1 MVRRPIGFNVFEF
14 VVISGLRAEQLARGC
29 SPRVEGPH
37 KIAVTAQME
46 VAERRVERIPSAA
59 PYFFAGLRVA
69 TALAL
74 IGAVVAEFV
83 AGTGGT
89 RSGLAYQIL
98 QAGLQLKI
106 PRLFAA
112 LLLITTAGIVLFLM
126 VSWLSRLA
134 LRRWHESELPQ
145 ER

>member
-1 MVRRPIGFNVFEF
+1 MT
-14 VVISGLRAEQLARGC
+14 GLIDLFRLYGASRMQVLLRL
-29 SPRVEGPH
+29 
-37 KIAVTAQME
+37 
-46 VAERRVERIPSAA
+46 RIPSAA

-112 LLLITTAGIVLFLM
+112 LVLITATGIVLFLA

>member
-1 MVRRPIGFNVFEF
+1 MPLSAPVRHSSRTSKLPR
-14 VVISGLRAEQLARGC
+14 SGAIVQTDSRRACARFFFGC
-29 SPRVEGPH
+29 SLQTLIRL
-37 KIAVTAQME
+37 
-46 VAERRVERIPSAA
+46 RIPSAA

-69 TALAL
+69 AALAL

-98 QAGLQLKI
+98 MAGLQLNI

-112 LLLITTAGIVLFLM
+112 LILITLTGIALFLL
-126 VSWLSRLA
+126 VTALA
-134 LRRWHESELPQ
+134 KISLHRWHESELPR
-145 ER
+145 EP